1 VFVHTHSPPHVAK
14 VIGIPSYARP
24 DIYTVVFKDGSIAEY
39 SDSNGILKAAPY
51 SCPISSPTMH
61 TPMSLCWQSN

>member
-1 VFVHTHSPPHVAK
+1 
-14 VIGIPSYARP
+14 
-24 DIYTVVFKDGSIAEY
+24 
-39 SDSNGILKAAPY
+39 LKAAPY